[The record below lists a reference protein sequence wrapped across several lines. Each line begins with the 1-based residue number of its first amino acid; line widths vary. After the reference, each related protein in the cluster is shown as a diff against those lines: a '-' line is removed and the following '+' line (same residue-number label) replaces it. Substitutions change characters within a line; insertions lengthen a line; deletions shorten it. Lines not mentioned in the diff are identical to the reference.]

1 MLKLF
6 RYLKKFAPHIALIV
20 VLLYVQAMSELSL
33 PDYMSRIVNVGIQQ
47 GGISSARIEAIR
59 ESEYEKLRIFLTDEE
74 VDLFEGNYT
83 RLEAGSLTE
92 SERETYLA
100 TYPILGTEP
109 VYVLTGTD
117 EGRLAELESVLSKK
131 LLILY
136 GIEQGSSSENP
147 MGAGLPIELPAGVD
161 PFEVLGRLPQ
171 EQIDSL
177 IADFDARM
185 SVLPKNM
192 ASQGAIQYIKSEYA
206 SLGMD
211 TGSLQSGYIFR
222 TGVAMVLVALLSMA
236 AAVSV
241 VYLSAKTAAGLG
253 TILRQKVFRKVTTFS
268 NAEFDSFSTASL
280 ITRSTNDISQVQN
293 LMVML
298 LRMVFYAPILGFG
311 GIIKALNTNVSMA
324 WVILVGV
331 VSVLVLV
338 IVMFSIAMP
347 KFKKV
352 QKLVDKVNQV
362 MRESLVGMLIIR
374 AFNTERYEEKK
385 FDDTNNELTKVN
397 LFINRA
403 MSGMMPLMMLIMNG
417 VTLLIIW
424 VGSKEVDLGTI
435 QVGDMMAFMQYA
447 MQIIMS
453 FLMLSMVSIM
463 LPRASVSAQRIVEVL
478 DKEVSIEDPEEPV
491 SFRTDTRGRLE
502 FRDVSFRYGGAEE
515 DVLKDVTF
523 TAEPGE
529 VTAFIGSTGSGK
541 STLINLIPR
550 FYDVTAGEIL
560 LDGVDIRK
568 VSMVA
573 LRDKIGYVP
582 QKGVLFSGTIRS
594 NLEYGTENLSEEELL
609 KISEISQSRSF
620 IMEKEDNYE
629 SMIAQGGTNVSG
641 GQKQRLSI
649 ARALAKKPE
658 VFIFDDSFSA
668 LDYKTERALR
678 RALREELSEST
689 ILIVAQRISTILT
702 ADKIV
707 VLDEG
712 EVVGIGTHREL
723 LTSCTVY
730 REIAESQLS
739 KEELA

>member
-59 ESEYEKLRIFLTDEE
+59 ESEYEKLGIFLTDEE
-74 VDLFEGNYT
+74 AALFEENYT
-83 RLEAGSLTE
+83 RLEAGNLTGA
-92 SERETYLA
+92 ERETYLVK
-100 TYPILGTEP
+100 YPVLGSEP

-117 EGRLAELESVLSKK
+117 EGRLEELETVLSKK

-147 MGAGLPIELPAGVD
+147 MGAGLPIDLPEGVD
-161 PFEVLGRLPQ
+161 PFEVLERLPRA
-171 EQIDSL
+171 QIDSL
-177 IADFDARM
+177 IADFDTKM

-206 SLGMD
+206 ALGMD
-211 TGSLQSGYIFR
+211 TGSIQSGYIFR
-222 TGVAMVLVALLSMA
+222 TGFAMVLVALLSMA

-253 TILRQKVFRKVTTFS
+253 TILRQKVFKKVTTFS

-331 VSVLVLV
+331 VSVLVLI

-478 DKEVSIEDPEEPV
+478 DKEVSIEDPKEPV

-515 DVLKDVTF
+515 DVLKEVSF

-550 FYDVTAGEIL
+550 FYDVTKGEIL

-568 VSMVA
+568 VEMEK
-573 LRDKIGYVP
+573 LRAKIGYVP

-594 NLEYGTENLSEEELL
+594 NIEYGTEILSEEELI
-609 KISEISQSRSF
+609 KISEISQSRDF

-629 SMIAQGGTNVSG
+629 SLIAQGGTNVSG

-678 RALREELSEST
+678 RALREELSDST

-723 LTSCTVY
+723 LQSCRVY

>member
-59 ESEYEKLRIFLTDEE
+59 ESEYEKLGIFLTDEE
-74 VDLFEGNYT
+74 ADLFEENYT
-83 RLEAGSLTE
+83 RLEAGNLTGE
-92 SERETYLA
+92 ERETYLA
-100 TYPILGTEP
+100 KYPILRTEP
-109 VYVLTGTD
+109 IYVLTGTD
-117 EGRLAELESVLSKK
+117 EGRLDELETVLSKK
-131 LLILY
+131 LLILF

-147 MGAGLPIELPAGVD
+147 MGAGLPIDLPPGVD
-161 PFEVLGRLPQ
+161 PFDVLGRLPQ

-177 IADFDARM
+177 IADFDTKM
-185 SVLPKNM
+185 SVLPQNM

-206 SLGMD
+206 VLGMD
-211 TGSLQSGYIFR
+211 TGSIQSGYIFR
-222 TGVAMVLVALLSMA
+222 TGFFMVMVALLSMA

-298 LRMVFYAPILGFG
+298 LRMVFYAPILGVG

-338 IVMFSIAMP
+338 IVMFSVAMP

-385 FDDTNNELTKVN
+385 FDDTNNELTRVN

-491 SFRTDTRGRLE
+491 SFRTDTKGRLE

-515 DVLKDVTF
+515 DVLKDVSF

-550 FYDVTAGEIL
+550 FYDVTKGQIL

-568 VSMVA
+568 VAMEK
-573 LRDKIGYVP
+573 LRGKIGYVP

-594 NLEYGTENLSEEELL
+594 NIEYGTDSLTEEELI
-609 KISEISQSRSF
+609 KTSEISQSRDF

-629 SMIAQGGTNVSG
+629 SLIAQGGTNVSG

-723 LTSCTVY
+723 LQSCRVY

>member
-59 ESEYEKLRIFLTDEE
+59 ESEYQKLRIFLTDEE
-74 VDLFEGNYT
+74 VELFEENYT

-109 VYVLTGTD
+109 VYVLTGTETD
-117 EGRLAELESVLSKK
+117 RLAELETVLSKK

-177 IADFDARM
+177 IADFDTKM

-211 TGSLQSGYIFR
+211 TGSIQSGYIFR

-253 TILRQKVFRKVTTFS
+253 TILRQKVFKKVTTFS

-463 LPRASVSAQRIVEVL
+463 LPRASVSAQRILEVL
-478 DKEVSIEDPEEPV
+478 DKDVSIEDPEEPV
-491 SFRTDTRGRLE
+491 SFRTDSKGLLE
-502 FRDVSFRYGGAEE
+502 FRNVSFRYGGAEE

-550 FYDVTAGEIL
+550 FYDVTSGEIL

-568 VSMVA
+568 VAMVA

-723 LTSCTVY
+723 LQTCTVY

>member
-59 ESEYEKLRIFLTDEE
+59 ESEYEKLQIFLTDEE
-74 VDLFEGNYT
+74 ADLFEENYT
-83 RLEAGSLTE
+83 RLEAGSLTAA
-92 SERETYLA
+92 EREAYLEK
-100 TYPILGTEP
+100 YPILGTET

-117 EGRLAELESVLSKK
+117 EGRLDELETVLSKK
-131 LLILY
+131 LLVLY
-136 GIEQGSSSENP
+136 GIVQGSSGKNP
-147 MGAGLPIELPAGVD
+147 MGAGLPIELPPGVD
-161 PFEVLGRLPQ
+161 PFEVLVRLPQ
-171 EQIDSL
+171 EQIDTL
-177 IADFDARM
+177 LADFDKTL
-185 SVLPKNM
+185 SVLPQNM
-192 ASQGAIQYIKSEYA
+192 ASQGAIQYIKAEYA
-206 SLGMD
+206 ALGMD
-211 TGSLQSGYIFR
+211 TGSIQSDYIFR
-222 TGVAMVLVALLSMA
+222 TGFSMVLVALLSMA

-253 TILRQKVFRKVTTFS
+253 TILRQKVFKKVTTFS

-311 GIIKALNTNVSMA
+311 GIVKALNTNVSMA

-338 IVMFSIAMP
+338 IVMFAVAMP

-478 DKEVSIEDPEEPV
+478 DKEVSIEDPLEPV

-515 DVLKDVTF
+515 DVLKDVSF

-550 FYDVTAGEIL
+550 FYDVTKGEIL

-568 VSMVA
+568 VSMEK

-594 NLEYGTENLSEEELL
+594 NLEYGTENLSEEELM
-609 KISEISQSRSF
+609 KVADISQSRNF

-629 SMIAQGGTNVSG
+629 SLISQGGTNVSG

-723 LTSCTVY
+723 LQSCRVY